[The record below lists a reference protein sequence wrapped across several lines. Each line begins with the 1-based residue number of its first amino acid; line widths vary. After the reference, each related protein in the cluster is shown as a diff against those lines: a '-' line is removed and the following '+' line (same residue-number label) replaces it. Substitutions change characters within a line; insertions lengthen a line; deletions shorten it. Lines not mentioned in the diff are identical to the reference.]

1 MDSICALSNVTWTKR
16 KVVLEK
22 LISCVLSAG
31 LYFPPDA
38 RGWAG
43 LGWAGQGIPIFLQMG
58 LVSMD
63 REDSADT
70 DIRQKLYNL
79 SNQMYQEKC

>member
-1 MDSICALSNVTWTKR
+1 M
-16 KVVLEK
+16 LEK

-43 LGWAGQGIPIFLQMG
+43 LGW
-58 LVSMD
+58 
-63 REDSADT
+63 E
-70 DIRQKLYNL
+70 KEYL
-79 SNQMYQEKC
+79 SSYKWV

>member
-1 MDSICALSNVTWTKR
+1 M
-16 KVVLEK
+16 LEK

-43 LGWAGQGIPIFLQMG
+43 LGWAGKRNACLPTNGFSISSSCHLLVRVVVLGLCRYRYQTKALQPVKPDVPG
-58 LVSMD
+58 VVLNGWGSV
-63 REDSADT
+63 
-70 DIRQKLYNL
+70 
-79 SNQMYQEKC
+79 